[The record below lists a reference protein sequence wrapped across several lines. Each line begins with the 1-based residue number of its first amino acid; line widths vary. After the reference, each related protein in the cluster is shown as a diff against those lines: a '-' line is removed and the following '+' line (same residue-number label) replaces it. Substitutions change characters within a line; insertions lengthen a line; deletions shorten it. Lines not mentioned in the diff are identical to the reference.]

1 MSGVSIIPALILRL
15 TPLSRGDSGV
25 DIAGHATIRTF
36 SPAQCR
42 NANGQMNAGYIPPIP
57 VMEGGEMEERDI
69 IDRLLDFECCGL
81 TALDRVNIRECAAIE
96 IHKLRRENE
105 RFRKALEI
113 IAGSSDRLQAL
124 QAVGALHNIGPAI
137 TSPASGSD

>member
-1 MSGVSIIPALILRL
+1 
-15 TPLSRGDSGV
+15 
-25 DIAGHATIRTF
+25 
-36 SPAQCR
+36 
-42 NANGQMNAGYIPPIP
+42 
-57 VMEGGEMEERDI
+57 MEERDI

-137 TSPASGSD
+137 TPPASGSD